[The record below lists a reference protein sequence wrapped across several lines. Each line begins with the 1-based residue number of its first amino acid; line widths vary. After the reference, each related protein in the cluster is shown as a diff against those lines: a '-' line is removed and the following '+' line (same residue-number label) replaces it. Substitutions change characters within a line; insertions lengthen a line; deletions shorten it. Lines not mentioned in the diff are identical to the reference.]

1 MLKFETEEIEY
12 GMQRPRILKATEE
25 AIVEAAGI
33 IRGGGLVIYPT
44 ETVYGLGCDPFNSSA
59 VDRIIKVKGRENK
72 PLPMIASSTEKAHR
86 VAQFNAQAEKIVSD
100 LWPGPLTLIL
110 KVRVTFPQGIT
121 LGLDTIGI
129 RVPDH
134 HVALRLAEISG
145 GYLVSTSANKSG
157 APEPRR
163 AEEAAA
169 QIGQEVDLILD
180 DGRSP
185 LGHSSTILDL
195 TAKPNILREGPIP
208 LKLILE
214 VLRS

>member
-1 MLKFETEEIEY
+1 
-12 GMQRPRILKATEE
+12 MQRPRILKATEE

-33 IRGGGLVIYPT
+33 IGGGGLVIYPT

-59 VDRIIKVKGRENK
+59 VDRIIMVKGREDK
-72 PLPMIASSTEKAHR
+72 PLPIIASSTEKAHR
-86 VAQFNAQAEKIVSD
+86 VAQFNPQAEKIVSE

-110 KVRVTFPQGIT
+110 KARVAFPQGIT

-134 HVALRLAEISG
+134 QVALRLAELSG

-157 APEPRR
+157 APSPRKV
-163 AEEAAA
+163 EEAVA

-180 DGRSP
+180 AGRSP
-185 LGHSSTILDL
+185 LGHSSTILDV
-195 TAKPNILREGPIP
+195 TAKPKILREGPIS

-214 VLRS
+214 VLKS